1 MLNDLYYLNL
11 LNKMENLEYLKN
23 LNDSQKEAV
32 LYISGPLLIVAG
44 AGSGKTRVLTSR
56 IAHILKENKAFPNQI
71 LSVTFTN
78 KAAREMQIRV
88 SKILDNKEVGLPW
101 LGTFHSI
108 CAKILRRHAK
118 AVNLN
123 QNFTIIDQD
132 DQLRLIKSICNAEN
146 IDIKKISPNFIISL
160 INKWKNLGWYPNDVV
175 LKKSENFEK
184 NLLKI
189 YKIYQEKLTD
199 LNACD
204 FGDLILHCVSIF
216 ERNKDINEMYSKN
229 FKYILVDEYQ
239 DTNFIQ
245 SKWLKLLTK
254 SHDNICCVGD
264 DDQSIYSWRGAE
276 IKNFLEFD
284 KMFTNTKI
292 IRLEENYRSSQ
303 NILNVAS
310 ELISNNENRLGK
322 KLNSNQNQGELVN
335 LNCFKNGKDE
345 AIHISKTLEN
355 QISKK
360 YKLNNVAILVRA
372 IFQTRE
378 FEERFL
384 KIGLPYRILGGV
396 KFYERTEIKDCI
408 AYLRIVYQDKDDL
421 AFERVVNVPKR
432 SVGNTTIKIIS
443 EYAKQNSLPLEK
455 SAKNLISFN
464 KIKPKTKI
472 GLNSFLNLLEKWRN
486 DYFNKKINHVKLLQI
501 ILDESGYSLSLK
513 NKKDLENE
521 NRLENIKE
529 LLNAMKEF
537 DNLES
542 FLEHVSL
549 ATSVDNDWDGEKVN
563 LMTIHASKGLEFDA
577 VFLPGWEE
585 GLFPHQKSIDEK
597 GQHGLEEERRLA
609 YVGITRAKHEVYI
622 SFSLNRFYQ
631 GDWIDSISSRFV
643 DELPEK
649 YVKKINNY
657 EREEEEIFEFNQD
670 LENEEDNYRSP
681 GWLRYQKRLK

>member
-146 IDIKKISPNFIISL
+146 IDVKKISPNFIISL

-432 SVGNTTIKIIS
+432 SVGNTSIKIIS

-455 SAKNLISFN
+455 SAKNLISLN

-609 YVGITRAKHEVYI
+609 YVGITRSKHEVYI

-649 YVKKINNY
+649 YIKKINNY

>member
-1 MLNDLYYLNL
+1 M
-11 LNKMENLEYLKN
+11 
-23 LNDSQKEAV
+23 
-32 LYISGPLLIVAG
+32 
-44 AGSGKTRVLTSR
+44 
-56 IAHILKENKAFPNQI
+56 
-71 LSVTFTN
+71 
-78 KAAREMQIRV
+78 
-88 SKILDNKEVGLPW
+88 
-101 LGTFHSI
+101 
-108 CAKILRRHAK
+108 
-118 AVNLN
+118 
-123 QNFTIIDQD
+123 
-132 DQLRLIKSICNAEN
+132 
-146 IDIKKISPNFIISL
+146 
-160 INKWKNLGWYPNDVV
+160 
-175 LKKSENFEK
+175 
-184 NLLKI
+184 LKI
-189 YKIYQEKLTD
+189 YKIYQSKLID

-216 ERNKDINEMYSKN
+216 EKNLDINEMYSKT

-254 SHDNICCVGD
+254 NHDNICCVGD

-284 KMFTNTKI
+284 KIYKNTKI

-322 KLNSNQNQGELVN
+322 KLNSNQKQGELVN

-345 AIHISKTLEN
+345 AINVSKILEN

-396 KFYERTEIKDCI
+396 KFYERAEIKDCI
-408 AYLRIVYQDKDDL
+408 AYLRIVYQNKDDL
-421 AFERVVNVPKR
+421 AFERIVNVPKR
-432 SVGNTTIKIIS
+432 SIGGTSFKVIS
-443 EYAKQNSLPLEK
+443 EHAKKNSLSLEN
-455 SAKNLISFN
+455 SSKNLIELN
-464 KIKPKTKI
+464 KIKPKAKT
-472 GLNSFLNLLEKWRN
+472 GLFNFLNLLEKWRN
-486 DYFNKKINHVKLLQI
+486 DYFNKKVDHVKLLQI
-501 ILDESGYSLSLK
+501 ILDESGYSLLIK

-549 ATSVDNDWDGEKVN
+549 ATSIDNDWDGEKVN
-563 LMTIHASKGLEFDA
+563 LMTMHASKGLEFDV

-597 GQHGLEEERRLA
+597 GQLGLEEERRLA
-609 YVGITRAKHEVYI
+609 YVGITRAKHEVFI

-631 GDWIDSISSRFV
+631 GDWVDSISSRFV

-649 YVKKINNY
+649 YIKKVNNY
-657 EREEEEIFEFNQD
+657 EKEEEEIFEFNQD
-670 LENEEDNYRSP
+670 LENDGDIYRSP